1 MPEEANALKTYTFKY
16 GKTTVDAPLDEAQV
30 LAELHGHETPPLEDI
45 GATLLEAVEHPIE
58 SLPLRAYAK
67 TGDKIALIVSDMTR
81 FWMRQDLVIP
91 YLVRFLEEEC
101 GIPDEDLTIVVA
113 NGTHA
118 GGDEKT
124 LRTLVTDAV
133 YDRVKVVN
141 HDCQAD
147 DLVYLGTTTRGTEVR
162 VNRIAAEAD
171 KVICLGACTHHV
183 MAGFGGGRKSILPGI
198 SSLETVRHNHSFCL
212 DPLEDRSNPAI
223 GNGVLEGNP
232 LHADMCEA
240 AAMMKSLFMITLVM
254 NAEMKLAHIFA
265 GHWLYSWKKACAAA
279 DEIYRIPIREQA
291 DVVIASCGG
300 YPKDM
305 SLYQGTKTI
314 DNVESALKPGGTLII
329 FMEAIDGGGPSEY
342 FDWIHPLV
350 AGTIGKDLRA
360 HFTVPGYIFFLNCEQ
375 AKRYHILMLT
385 SVPAET
391 LAPMGIR
398 AFQNMEDLLAAADLQ
413 GKSIYIVPNGATVI
427 PYVEK

>member
-1 MPEEANALKTYTFKY
+1 MKTYTFKY

-67 TGDKIALIVSDMTR
+67 TGDKVALIVSDMTR

-147 DLVYLGTTTRGTEVR
+147 DLVDLGTTTRGTEVR

-198 SSLETVRHNHSFCL
+198 SS
-212 DPLEDRSNPAI
+212 
-223 GNGVLEGNP
+223 
-232 LHADMCEA
+232 
-240 AAMMKSLFMITLVM
+240 
-254 NAEMKLAHIFA
+254 
-265 GHWLYSWKKACAAA
+265 
-279 DEIYRIPIREQA
+279 
-291 DVVIASCGG
+291 
-300 YPKDM
+300 
-305 SLYQGTKTI
+305 
-314 DNVESALKPGGTLII
+314 
-329 FMEAIDGGGPSEY
+329 
-342 FDWIHPLV
+342 
-350 AGTIGKDLRA
+350 
-360 HFTVPGYIFFLNCEQ
+360 
-375 AKRYHILMLT
+375 
-385 SVPAET
+385 
-391 LAPMGIR
+391 
-398 AFQNMEDLLAAADLQ
+398 
-413 GKSIYIVPNGATVI
+413 
-427 PYVEK
+427 